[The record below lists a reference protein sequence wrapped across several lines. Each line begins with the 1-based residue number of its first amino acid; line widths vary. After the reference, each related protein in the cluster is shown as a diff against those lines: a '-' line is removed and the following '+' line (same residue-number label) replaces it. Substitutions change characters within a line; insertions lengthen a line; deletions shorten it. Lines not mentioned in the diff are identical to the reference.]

1 MCGLREY
8 IPGIV
13 IPSPPLCVVLVP
25 VHNKRRVPL
34 SVVTSHNG
42 SNVGGVTVG
51 VGGVTAGVGGVT
63 AGVGGVTAGVGG
75 VKAGPTGADEVST
88 WPGPAG
94 DVRTTGR

>member
-42 SNVGGVTVG
+42 SNVGRVTVS
-51 VGGVTAGVGGVT
+51 VGGVTV
-63 AGVGGVTAGVGG
+63 GVGGVTAGVGG
-75 VKAGPTGADEVST
+75 VKAGPTVADEVST